1 MNSASE
7 DRRDLNGRGKENSEL
22 SQNFEKK
29 HSIKVRDVSVVVSG
43 STLLPG
49 GQEHSGAVR
58 AIRMARNCLAH
69 SRSSQKP
76 QVGDTDT

>member
-1 MNSASE
+1 MNSASK
-7 DRRDLNGRGKENSEL
+7 DGRDLNGRGKENSEL

-29 HSIKVRDVSVVVSG
+29 HSIKVWDVSVVVSG

-58 AIRMARNCLAH
+58 AIRMARNCAWHTVGAH
-69 SRSSQKP
+69 RSRR
-76 QVGDTDT
+76 